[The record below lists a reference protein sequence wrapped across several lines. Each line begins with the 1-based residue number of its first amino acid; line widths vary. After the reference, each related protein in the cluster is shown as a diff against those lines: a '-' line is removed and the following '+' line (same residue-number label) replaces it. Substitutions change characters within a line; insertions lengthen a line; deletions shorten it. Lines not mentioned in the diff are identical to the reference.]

1 MTAKESTEM
10 LREVLQGMRANQ
22 VNILTGDHAHV
33 SYENGPAATE
43 LTESQENTLEQ
54 LKPIFFGNEEEA
66 RTFLL
71 KVQDMKAMQITS
83 LVNTLVVENKISK
96 LSCHRELFSVL
107 SNSGIYDKSESNWN
121 LQVK

>member
-1 MTAKESTEM
+1 MTAKETTEM

-66 RTFLL
+66 RAFLL
-71 KVQDMKAMQITS
+71 KVQDMKAVQIT
-83 LVNTLVVENKISK
+83 
-96 LSCHRELFSVL
+96 
-107 SNSGIYDKSESNWN
+107 
-121 LQVK
+121 LQ